1 MTAVAVCLVCGITT
15 SAMALPQYTLTY
27 TCGNGSGTPPAA
39 VSVSTG
45 DYVYVAENTCTAPS
59 GRYFSHWSCSNS
71 PSTQYSAGAQYAT
84 ELTLNADTGDVTC
97 VAQWTSTLSC
107 PVTYN
112 YGSCSK
118 SYNLNSSAYGSS
130 NGDVRLI
137 PTVSQVC
144 ETDSNCDNVS
154 SCVGNGIFQG
164 WNCGSTLQ
172 GESCTPEVSGSVFA
186 PGTTECKLYYDSGSN
201 CGATCTAIYNYTV
214 SYNCGTGSGT
224 PSSGTATTN
233 QSFTFAAANAC
244 TGASGATF
252 TEWSCDNGVGNKTAG
267 QTISSWGYHT
277 GTTCTA
283 QWSGGNTPSTSC
295 DKECETKNIADS
307 EFGAKGDM
315 DGQQFGYIDADKNA
329 TNAEEVGISD
339 VNTWGVGFDY
349 GTITGSAMCDESEPS
364 GDVLVTTGKPAGTTG
379 TYCWC
384 NANKYTPKTGSA
396 IDLITDW
403 IYTYQFGNSREC
415 DARCAEMCANQF
427 STKLPMRETV
437 YNSGTYCEC
446 PSYTVTYSCGSGVS
460 GTAPTDT
467 TQYSSGDTVTTS
479 ASAGNCRK
487 SNSTFIGWT
496 CGGTDVNA
504 GGTFNINGDTTC
516 SARWQ
521 TNQIQFYV
529 GYHQGTAGN
538 APIYGNDPTAP
549 TSCIYG
555 ETCNAPNNTYT
566 VDGYTFTGWS
576 CTSNSGTCA
585 QAIYQPG
592 DSISTATSVN
602 GAIIELLAQW
612 TANSTPETYTVTYAC
627 SDGSGT
633 PPTDNTEYTSNSS
646 VTTLANTCTA
656 PTNTTFSN
664 WSCNGT
670 LVNAGSTF
678 TLTGETVCTAQ
689 WACNTGYT
697 SNTTSSVLGGYAP
710 DSIDYG
716 AGGTL
721 GSVNQNNEYDIAFTY
736 GTIYV
741 TGMAG
746 VSGNSLT
753 LTTPP
758 AGTDMCWCRVTR
770 YKDTN
775 NNMHTLNTRWA
786 SRFVDGGAV
795 ASDAV
800 CASQCANKFA
810 ATYNGSDSLAYRN
823 NGYVSYETSCNPND
837 YTITLNDN
845 GGSGGSGTIY
855 TTYNTN
861 VYNDSARSNAMTTS
875 ANSVA
880 IPTYS
885 SRAFQGY
892 YSEIIGGTQYIDAN
906 GRITTAGLAAGK
918 GYTDNNQTWYAH
930 WSVETY
936 NVTYS
941 CGVGTGTA
949 PTDNQNYHN
958 GATVVAKPNTCSN
971 SGGSFA
977 GWLCNGAVVNAG
989 STFNIAGHTLCIAQ
1003 WNCGAGYHEYN
1014 PLIEH
1019 TSLAW
1024 DANYSDT
1031 TNYSMT
1037 IPNVGAIQIKAM
1049 ISSESGIDSNGYPI
1063 AMYYE
1068 PNKPTTTT
1076 ETEGYCWCRVIGFT
1090 PTNGTYESIDY
1101 LPWIPISGQRGSTE
1115 SCQQTYCREF
1125 LSGSYPYDQTTQN
1138 KLMVRKTTLCTGSKC
1153 VPNTFNV
1160 VYAGNDN
1167 DGGSAP
1173 SAPTTCTYGET
1184 CNAPSNTYTKT
1195 GYDFDNWACSADSG
1209 NCASGTYSAGADIS
1223 TATTINNA
1231 TITLT
1236 AQWSGTKI
1244 NLKWRSNGDAI
1255 TSTPEYCYYGSLAN
1269 TPGGINDIQQPT
1281 KRGYTFAGWKVTA
1294 WQDN

>member
-1 MTAVAVCLVCGITT
+1 
-15 SAMALPQYTLTY
+15 MALPQYTLTY

-39 VSVSTG
+39 VSVPTG
-45 DYVYVAENTCTAPS
+45 GYVNIAENTCTAPS
-59 GRYFSHWSCSNS
+59 GQYFSHWSCSNS
-71 PSTQYSAGAQYAT
+71 PSTQYSAGAQYDVQ
-84 ELTLNADTGDVTC
+84 LILNADTGNVTC
-97 VAQWTSTLSC
+97 TAQWTSTLSC

-118 SYNLNSSAYGSS
+118 SYGADSSAYGSD
-130 NGDVRLI
+130 GGAVYLI

-144 ETDSNCDNVS
+144 ETDSNCNNVS
-154 SCVGNGIFQG
+154 SCVGNGTFQG
-164 WNCGSTLQ
+164 WNCGDTLW
-172 GESCTPEVSGSVFA
+172 GESCAPLVSGSIFA
-186 PGTTECKLYYDSGSN
+186 PGTAQCKLSYYDDSWSN
-201 CGATCTAIYNYTV
+201 CGATCTAIYDYTV
-214 SYNCGTGSGT
+214 SYSCGTGSGT

-233 QSFTFAAANAC
+233 QSFTFAAANVC

-252 TEWSCDNGVGNKTAG
+252 TGWSCDNGVGNKSAG

-339 VNTWGVGFDY
+339 VNTWGVRFDY
-349 GTITGSAMCDESEPS
+349 GTITGSAMCDEIEPS
-364 GDVLVTTGKPAGTTG
+364 GDVLETTGNPVGTTG

-384 NANKYTPKTGSA
+384 NANKYTSETGSA

-403 IYTYQFGNSREC
+403 IYTYQFGDPREC

-427 STKLPMRETV
+427 STKLPMRENV

-446 PSYTVTYSCGSGVS
+446 PSYTVTYSCGRGAS
-460 GTAPTDT
+460 GTAPTDA

-479 ASAGNCRK
+479 ASAGTCRK

-496 CGGTDVNA
+496 CGGTNVNA

-521 TNQIQFYV
+521 TTQIQFYV
-529 GYHQGTAGN
+529 TYHQGTAGN

-555 ETCNAPNNTYT
+555 GTCNAPNNTYT
-566 VDGYTFTGWS
+566 VDGYTFAGWS
-576 CTSNSGTCA
+576 CTSNYGTCA

-592 DSISTATSVN
+592 DSISTATSAN
-602 GAIIELLAQW
+602 GAIIELNAQW

-627 SDGSGT
+627 GVGTGT
-633 PPTDNTEYTSNSS
+633 PPTDNTGYASNSS

-656 PTNTTFSN
+656 PTNATFIN
-664 WSCNGT
+664 WDCNGT

-678 TLTGETVCTAQ
+678 AITSNTTCVAQ
-689 WACNTGYT
+689 WSCNTGYQE
-697 SNTTSSVLGGYAP
+697 SNSLLLDGYGDSSQ
-710 DSIDYG
+710 IDYSENQSVGSSNNDGNDG
-716 AGGTL
+716 ASYRST
-721 GSVNQNNEYDIAFTY
+721 YTY
-736 GTIYV
+736 GDVYV
-741 TGMAG
+741 HCEVGAAASLYT
-746 VSGNSLT
+746 VSIT
-753 LTTPP
+753 KP
-758 AGTDMCWCRVTR
+758 AGSAGCWCRISQYETYDLSTTPWVYLGSTGST
-770 YKDTN
+770 DEQCT
-775 NNMHTLNTRWA
+775 
-786 SRFVDGGAV
+786 SVGGRAV
-795 ASDAV
+795 AESGTLRELLYN
-800 CASQCANKFA
+800 SPKQC
-810 ATYNGSDSLAYRN
+810 T
-823 NGYVSYETSCNPND
+823 PND

-861 VYNDSARSNAMTTS
+861 VYNDSARSNAMTS
-875 ANSVA
+875 ANPVA

-885 SRAFQGY
+885 NRTFQGY
-892 YSEIIGGTQYIDAN
+892 YSAITGGTQYIDAN

-918 GYTDNNQTWYAH
+918 GYTDNNQTWYAQ
-930 WSVETY
+930 WSVETF
-936 NVTYS
+936 NVRYS

-949 PTDNQNYHN
+949 PTDNQNYQN
-958 GATVVAKPNTCSN
+958 GATVVAKPNACSN

-977 GWLCNGAVVNAG
+977 GWSCNGVVVNAG
-989 STFNIAGHTLCIAQ
+989 STFTITGHTLCVAQ

-1019 TSLAW
+1019 VDLAW
-1024 DANYSDT
+1024 DSTYYE
-1031 TNYSMT
+1031 TNPDSMT
-1037 IPNVGAIQIKAM
+1037 IPNVGTIQIKAM
-1049 ISSESGIDSNGYPI
+1049 ISSESGIDSNEYPI

-1115 SCQQTYCREF
+1115 SCQEMYCREF
-1125 LSGSYPYDQTTQN
+1125 LISSFPDERMQE
-1138 KLMVRKTTLCTGSKC
+1138 LMARKTALCTGSKC

-1160 VYAGNDN
+1160 VYAGNGN

-1195 GYDFDNWACSADSG
+1195 GYDFDKWACSADSG
-1209 NCASGTYSAGADIS
+1209 NCSSGTYSAGADIS